1 MRVSKAIA
9 KGLHEIRFFD
19 HSFCRCHVC
28 APLFGGDASLSD
40 EDLFLGHSSLSDEED
55 EAGFGGAVRHST
67 RGRARRFL
75 SSTQV
80 DDILHGEEAGPG

>member
-28 APLFGGDASLSD
+28 APLFGGDVSLSD
-40 EDLFLGHSSLSDEED
+40 EELFLGHSSSVMRRMKRFAEE
-55 EAGFGGAVRHST
+55 AYALA
-67 RGRARRFL
+67 RARQFL
-75 SSTQV
+75 TSTQL
-80 DDILHGEEAGPG
+80 DDIDAEEAGPG